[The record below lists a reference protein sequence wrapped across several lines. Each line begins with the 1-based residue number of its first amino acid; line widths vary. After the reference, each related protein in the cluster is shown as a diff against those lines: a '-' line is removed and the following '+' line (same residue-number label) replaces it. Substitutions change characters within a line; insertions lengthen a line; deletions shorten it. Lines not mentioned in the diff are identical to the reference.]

1 MIGKKIIFG
10 LCLFCMFLCFSHC
23 NINKDDASDSNPYME
38 TIIISRPLK
47 SQFILSLYE
56 NKVEN

>member
-1 MIGKKIIFG
+1 MTINDLQNLHDKKEWDFILKETKKGYKENRIKREI
-10 LCLFCMFLCFSHC
+10 LF
-23 NINKDDASDSNPYME
+23 
-38 TIIISRPLK
+38 SRPLK

>member
-1 MIGKKIIFG
+1 MKNYKNLYVVIIVLILG
-10 LCLFCMFLCFSHC
+10 L
-23 NINKDDASDSNPYME
+23 
-38 TIIISRPLK
+38 ISRPLK

>member
-1 MIGKKIIFG
+1 MKKYVTNEKKRKVVKKT
-10 LCLFCMFLCFSHC
+10 LQMLLF
-23 NINKDDASDSNPYME
+23 
-38 TIIISRPLK
+38 SRPLK

>member
-1 MIGKKIIFG
+1 
-10 LCLFCMFLCFSHC
+10 
-23 NINKDDASDSNPYME
+23 ME
-38 TIIISRPLK
+38 IVKLNLILIPIIISRPLK